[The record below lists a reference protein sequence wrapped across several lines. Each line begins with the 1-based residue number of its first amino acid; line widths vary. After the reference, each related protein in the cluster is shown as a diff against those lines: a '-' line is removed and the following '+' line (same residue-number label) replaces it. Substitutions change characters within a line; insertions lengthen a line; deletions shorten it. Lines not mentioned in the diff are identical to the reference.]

1 MKSRSREW
9 CVPLS
14 GVTALDQAHSGAP
27 GWIYPTLQKKK
38 PAPTLRIAQRQSGLE
53 RVPRGYWFVRRI
65 GLYPIGTVLPV
76 RVTRLPVA
84 MSRYELYFVGYV

>member
-1 MKSRSREW
+1 MVRTTVRCDSPRPGAFWRA
-9 CVPLS
+9 
-14 GVTALDQAHSGAP
+14 GLDLPDVA
-27 GWIYPTLQKKK
+27 KKTK